1 MNKTYQRIRFST
13 HQFNECCSSCVLIAI
28 KERYTSREILGTPL
42 CSEWNVFPVV
52 VLHNFNARFIYAFSS
67 SKSDDSDDSD
77 DSDGWE
83 KTEEE
88 EKEEVVFIVVVV
100 WRRFGRARAFHRNRR

>member
-1 MNKTYQRIRFST
+1 
-13 HQFNECCSSCVLIAI
+13 LIAI
-28 KERYTSREILGTPL
+28 EKRDKPCEKFWAPL
-42 CSEWNVFPVV
+42 SALTEKLFSPSSSC
-52 VLHNFNARFIYAFSS
+52 HNFNARFIYAFSS

-100 WRRFGRARAFHRNRR
+100 

>member
-1 MNKTYQRIRFST
+1 MFFLRFD
-13 HQFNECCSSCVLIAI
+13 CD
-28 KERYTSREILGTPL
+28 ERYTLREFLGTPL
-42 CSEWNVFPVV
+42 CSDSPVV
-52 VLHNFNARFIYAFSS
+52 VLHNSATHFIYAFSS

-100 WRRFGRARAFHRNRR
+100 